1 MQRCVCLLAA
11 AAPRRAANLF
21 DCASVQLG
29 GCDGNRHA
37 SAAHAQSQSQAEL
50 RVEPQVV
57 PLADWA
63 CCSPRCFRAGLFC
76 TTIEN
81 VSSCA
86 NITPVSAEIM
96 LEHRATPRRSCVPP
110 GELCY
115 DRPRQPAH
123 SFASIAS
130 ANPRLL
136 PTVHPDPGGEPKPI
150 PARGT
155 AIPVTFPADPEC
167 PLESGPTAV
176 AKRLLRA
183 EIASSRARTC
193 FAILLQV
200 RCRQPDRKKPW
211 SGFRPGRPLCTH
223 GC

>member
-1 MQRCVCLLAA
+1 MLACGRRA
-11 AAPRRAANLF
+11 RPRRVEPRTCAATRLR
-21 DCASVQLG
+21 

-176 AKRLLRA
+176 AKRLWRA

-193 FAILLQV
+193 FAILLRV
-200 RCRQPDRKKPW
+200 RRRQPDRKKPW
-211 SGFRPGRPLCTH
+211 SGFRPG
-223 GC
+223 